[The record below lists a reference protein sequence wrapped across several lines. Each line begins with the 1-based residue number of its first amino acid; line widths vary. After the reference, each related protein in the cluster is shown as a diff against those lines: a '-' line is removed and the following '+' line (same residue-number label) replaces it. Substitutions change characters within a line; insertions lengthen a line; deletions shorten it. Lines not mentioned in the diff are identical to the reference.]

1 MQISF
6 VLGNWCETVDRSR
19 INADNFRES
28 FHNSAKI
35 EDSFFYIDRKAMWT
49 LRRKNVS
56 FSSGDLV
63 SLKVSPIKELMRLGK
78 REKLAPSYL
87 GPFEIRSRVGE
98 VAYRLVLPP

>member
-35 EDSFFYIDRKAMWT
+35 EDSFFIDRKAMWT

-63 SLKVSPIKELMRLGK
+63 FLEVSPMKKVVKFDKKG
-78 REKLAPSYL
+78 KLAPRHIE
-87 GPFEIRSRVGE
+87 PFES
-98 VAYRLVLPP
+98 